1 MGKIE
6 KFNNESDLL
15 QRIDELKQEG
25 AGESDLQVIS
35 EDKLEDNSLDYT
47 DVKVKS
53 SRGSFSDKITAL
65 FSGESSEERVLS
77 SVHVPEE
84 RLDEYKA
91 DLNNGKILLYID
103 NDNLD
108 DSKNYDSEHPKGS
121 QSGNEHYDNT
131 KPFSNEGNEESGVSK
146 GTAAGA
152 GVGAGAAGAAAASSS
167 KNDNDTSHDQNEFGN
182 TDKENEFNQNDDVSR
197 NENSRNQNEFGNADK
212 ENEFNRS
219 DDVSNNDVSRNSNED
234 NDTNAVSKG
243 TVAGA
248 GLGAG
253 AAGAAAASSSKNDND
268 TSQNQNEFG
277 NAEREN
283 EFNQNDDVSN
293 NDLTHNTTGKTDSP
307 SFDNEA
313 ETDRSTDTNRYGN
326 SIDKE
331 EVAHDDV
338 DNSNFADN
346 NDGTSTSANL
356 AGASGLGA
364 AGYANKQSDEQETQV
379 NDEDNR
385 KVYSSDNER
394 DLEALNNREKTNT
407 TYRETDNVKDQQD
420 LSRNDDSSF
429 SRVHDDDVEAE
440 RSTLNYDKPNESVEP
455 PASNVDTTRESNF
468 STSQNERDTNINASN
483 QSFNDGTRNDKD
495 EESVQLHEERLNVDK
510 ENVETGEASV
520 DKRVVEEQEEF
531 DVPVEREEVT
541 IERRP
546 VNEKVDEDF
555 NAQGDDSVRV
565 PLHEER
571 VNVDKENVV
580 SEEIVIKKNKVQ
592 DTEHVSEKVR
602 REEADIN
609 NPTDDNNRR

>member
-84 RLDEYKA
+84 KLDEYKA

-152 GVGAGAAGAAAASSS
+152 AAASSS
-167 KNDNDTSHDQNEFGN
+167 KNDNDTSHD
-182 TDKENEFNQNDDVSR
+182 
-197 NENSRNQNEFGNADK
+197 QNEFGNADK

-234 NDTNAVSKG
+234 NDSNGVSKG

-283 EFNQNDDVSN
+283 EFNRSDDVSN
-293 NDLTHNTTGKTDSP
+293 NDLTHNTTEKTDSP

-346 NDGTSTSANL
+346 NDDTSTSANL

-495 EESVQLHEERLNVDK
+495 EDSVQLHEERLNVDK

-531 DVPVEREEVT
+531 DVPVESEEVT

-609 NPTDDNNRR
+609 NPTEDNNRR